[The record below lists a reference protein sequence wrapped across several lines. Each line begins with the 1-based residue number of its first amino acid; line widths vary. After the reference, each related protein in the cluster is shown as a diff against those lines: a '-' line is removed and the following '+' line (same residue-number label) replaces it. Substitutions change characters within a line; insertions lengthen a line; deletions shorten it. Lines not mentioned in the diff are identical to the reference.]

1 MTTADDPDVL
11 DVEFR
16 ELPATPRRAPPP
28 AARRTARSRA
38 ARREPAAAR
47 RIGLQH
53 LAFFRGYLEGLDLAE
68 LADQYLEFGRDA
80 RKAAATRTWLVTA
93 FVAAARKRQD
103 FATARLLAIRPAAL
117 AATPSADAPAQSTPS
132 LDDFA
137 AQHDPDGFYTEKE
150 LLDLFAARHAGANT
164 DAGATLRRQQRN
176 ARLRARQMAALEALA
191 RLVVEDPRAEHHVL
205 GWFDPAVALRL
216 ADVGLTTIGKLVET
230 INALGY
236 RWYRRVPRLG
246 EVGARRIV
254 AWMSP
259 ACSGPPAR
267 NPTRPNPR
275 CQRRGSPQPV
285 PSPRSCRSSA
295 SCCRPNWTA
304 RMARTAIWSGTTA
317 APTTTARR
325 SISGSPTTRTR
336 IRVSATAP
344 KRSACCFGRSS

>member
-16 ELPATPRRAPPP
+16 ELPAAPRRATTP
-28 AARRTARSRA
+28 AARRKSRSRA
-38 ARREPAAAR
+38 ARREAAAGR

-80 RKAAATRTWLVTA
+80 RKAASTRTWLVTA

-117 AATPSADAPAQSTPS
+117 AATPAADAPAHSTPS

-137 AQHDPDGFYTEKE
+137 AEHDPDGFYTEKE

-191 RLVVEDPRAEHHVL
+191 RLVVEDPRPEHHVL
-205 GWFDPAVALRL
+205 GWFDTAVALRL
-216 ADVGLTTIGKLVET
+216 
-230 INALGY
+230 
-236 RWYRRVPRLG
+236 
-246 EVGARRIV
+246 
-254 AWMSP
+254 
-259 ACSGPPAR
+259 
-267 NPTRPNPR
+267 
-275 CQRRGSPQPV
+275 
-285 PSPRSCRSSA
+285 
-295 SCCRPNWTA
+295 
-304 RMARTAIWSGTTA
+304 
-317 APTTTARR
+317 
-325 SISGSPTTRTR
+325 
-336 IRVSATAP
+336 
-344 KRSACCFGRSS
+344 